1 MEERANMLASEGG
14 VLFWRSILTYLLGLG
29 LGGILQIVLT
39 IVSIAVGIMAFK
51 HYRLSNE
58 LKSLEIASI
67 KAKTKSEERD
77 HLKVV

>member
-67 KAKTKSEERD
+67 KEKTKSEERD